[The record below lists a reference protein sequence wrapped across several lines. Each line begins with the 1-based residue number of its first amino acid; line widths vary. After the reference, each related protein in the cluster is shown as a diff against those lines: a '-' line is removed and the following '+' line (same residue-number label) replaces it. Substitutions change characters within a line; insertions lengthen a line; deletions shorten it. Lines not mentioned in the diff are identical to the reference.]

1 MSANVAAI
9 IWGVGIIAWTI
20 IRWPHRRVARKT
32 KVVADKRSKGERVA
46 LGLCI
51 LGLVVVPIVHLA
63 TDLFSFADY
72 SFQPWQGW
80 IGAVVLVGFLV
91 LFHLSH
97 KHLGKN
103 WSVTLEVRE
112 DHGLVDTGVYRFV
125 RHPMYSSFW
134 LWGVAQALLI
144 PNWVAGFTGIAA
156 VAWLYFSRIGREEAM
171 MREQFGEVYDAYSVR
186 TPRIIPKIF
195 G

>member
-1 MSANVAAI
+1 MSAGVAAI

-32 KVVADKRSKGERVA
+32 KVVADKRSTGERVA

-91 LFHLSH
+91 LFHL
-97 KHLGKN
+97 
-103 WSVTLEVRE
+103 TDFRP
-112 DHGLVDTGVYRFV
+112 F
-125 RHPMYSSFW
+125 
-134 LWGVAQALLI
+134 Q
-144 PNWVAGFTGIAA
+144 
-156 VAWLYFSRIGREEAM
+156 
-171 MREQFGEVYDAYSVR
+171 
-186 TPRIIPKIF
+186 
-195 G
+195 